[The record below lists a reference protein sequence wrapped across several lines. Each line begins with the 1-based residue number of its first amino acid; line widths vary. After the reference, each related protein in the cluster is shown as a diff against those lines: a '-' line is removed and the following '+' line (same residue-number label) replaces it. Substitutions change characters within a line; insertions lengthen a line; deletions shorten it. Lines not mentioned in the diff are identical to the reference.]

1 MPRISVTINL
11 ADQDKPLFSAENNNY
26 DYCNKCYANI
36 AGGDHAEAE
45 GVSPEAECLD
55 ADHPEYDGFGDY
67 ECEEC
72 GKVLTRED
80 N

>member
-11 ADQDKPLFSAENNNY
+11 EDEGKPLLFSAENNNY
-26 DYCNKCYANI
+26 DYCKKCYAEI
-36 AGGDHAEAE
+36 AEGDLAKKE
-45 GVSPEAECLD
+45 GVSPEAVWPD
-55 ADHPEYDGFGDY
+55 ADHPDYDDCDY

-72 GKVLTRED
+72 GKALTRED